1 MANIFF
7 NGEKMSKQEAI
18 NTLTLQI
25 SNYFSGRYEVKTGSD
40 DGVSVLEVFV
50 EVPDSSI
57 PILDQCPDFP
67 LFEVVPKWGGW
78 RCQVVKVPH
87 GYIDAI
93 VLAIDPDDDY

>member
-7 NGEKMSKQEAI
+7 NGDKMSKQEAI

-40 DGVSVLEVFV
+40 DGGSVLEVFV

-78 RCQVVKVPH
+78 RCQVVKVPP

-93 VLAIDPDDDY
+93 ILAIDPDDDY

>member
-18 NTLTLQI
+18 STLNLEI
-25 SNYFSGRYEVKTGSD
+25 SNYYGGRYEVKTGSD
-40 DGVSVLEVFV
+40 DGGSVLEVFV
-50 EVPDSSI
+50 EVPTPSM
-57 PILDQCPDFP
+57 PILQQCPDFP

-78 RCQVVKVPH
+78 RCQVVKCPL

-93 VLAIDPDDDY
+93 ILAPEVDDY

>member
-18 NTLTLQI
+18 NTLTVEI

-40 DGVSVLEVFV
+40 DGGSVLEVFV
-50 EVPDSSI
+50 EVPV
-57 PILDQCPDFP
+57 PAQPVLEQCPDFP
-67 LFEVVPKWGGW
+67 LFDIVPKWGGW
-78 RCQVVKVPH
+78 RCQVVKVPP

-93 VLAIDPDDDY
+93 VLAPEVDDY

>member
-18 NTLTLQI
+18 NTLTVEI

-40 DGVSVLEVFV
+40 DGGSVLEVFV
-50 EVPDSSI
+50 EVPVPAR
-57 PILDQCPDFP
+57 PILEQCADFP
-67 LFEVVPKWGGW
+67 LFDVIPKWGGW
-78 RCQVVKVPH
+78 RCQVIKVPP

-93 VLAIDPDDDY
+93 VLAADTPDY